1 MLVTEKSLSLPRI
14 LALGTF
20 GELLIVFST
29 NADLLYLL
37 LLSSASDK
45 PKLFFL
51 KTFLETL
58 ILMTQAFL
66 YLFFFSKPNLKLHI
80 ISVTSMLVKKVI
92 SYLNLSK
99 TSGPDIVL
107 VVVLSNCEAEL
118 FNIYLKESCFPDC
131 WKFSS
136 VVPIFKNVGESCAT
150 KIYRPVSLLSVVSK
164 VYEKLVNNR
173 SFDQLEKHGFF
184 SDFQY
189 GFRSSRST
197 SDLVRV
203 VSDRNV

>member
-1 MLVTEKSLSLPRI
+1 MLVTKKSLSLPRI

-29 NADLLYLL
+29 NVDLLYLL

-45 PKLFFL
+45 PNFVSL

-92 SYLNLSK
+92 SYVNLSK

-107 VVVLSNCEAEL
+107 VVVLSNCEPEL
-118 FNIYLKESCFPDC
+118 FNICLKESCFSDC

-136 VVPIFKNVGESCAT
+136 VVPIFNNVDESCPT

-164 VYEKLVNNR
+164 VMKNL
-173 SFDQLEKHGFF
+173 
-184 SDFQY
+184 
-189 GFRSSRST
+189 
-197 SDLVRV
+197 
-203 VSDRNV
+203 